1 MECFVNV
8 VGTRVRDGDHAA
20 AWRWY
25 ADHVHQLFAFPGLR
39 AAVLYRQSGRTPSAD
54 APQMLCL
61 YDFGTAADFEAYGRS
76 AVFEAAARDRQ
87 QSWGR
92 DGIEITS
99 REQYLRRYRT
109 LRGDGA
115 DARGP
120 WQVHA
125 WSGAASAAA
134 ERALAASALARG
146 AAAFTLLRGASTASL
161 LTLECGA
168 ATATT
173 AAPDGLAPAW
183 HGTYECLGT
192 WTR

>member
-1 MECFVNV
+1 MACFVNV
-8 VGTRVRDGDHAA
+8 VGTRVLDGDHAA
-20 AWRWY
+20 ALRWY
-25 ADHVHQLFAFPGLR
+25 ADHVHQLFAFPDLR
-39 AAVLYRQSGRTPSAD
+39 AAVLYRQVARTPSTD

-61 YDFGTAADFEAYGRS
+61 YDFGTAEAFEAYGRS
-76 AVFEAAARDRQ
+76 AVFDAAARDRL

-99 REQYLRRYRT
+99 REQYLRLYRT
-109 LRGDGA
+109 VHGDGA
-115 DARGP
+115 DVRGP

-125 WSGAASAAA
+125 WSGATSAAA
-134 ERALAASALARG
+134 ERALAADALARG
-146 AAAFTLLRGASTASL
+146 AAAFTLLRAAKAAGV

-168 ATATT
+168 GTFA